1 MDIED
6 EWNNF
11 LNNEDEYI
19 VDNNNSIQ
27 EERTIP
33 KCSELYISTTTKIA
47 FLNQEVDLKNIFW
60 KLPLIHYYDKKNG
73 LLKKQ
78 MKFNLLSQE
87 EVDNVENKLANET
100 NYIENHIIQ
109 KVSNNSSITTFK
121 DVRKISIGICKK
133 DLLTY
138 RSKKKSAFYNCFVLI
153 LRYYYNNEY
162 KEIHVKIFNTGKLEI
177 PGIQNNEIFNNILN
191 LVKEI
196 LQPYFKDEL
205 KYDSSKFQT
214 VLVNSNFNCGFLI
227 NREKLFSLLKY
238 KYKIHATYDP
248 CSYPGIQCKYKINE
262 FDEKKNANVLISFMI
277 FRTGSVLIVGKCSE
291 ESLYEVFGYLKEILQ
306 NEYFEIKQTGNI
318 NTEESVKEKT
328 NKIRK
333 KMIKVAK

>member
-1 MDIED
+1 MDIEN

-19 VDNNNSIQ
+19 VDNNISHQ
-27 EERTIP
+27 EERIIP

-73 LLKKQ
+73 LIKKQ
-78 MKFNLLSQE
+78 MKFNLLSQDDVDV
-87 EVDNVENKLANET
+87 VDNMLANET
-100 NYIENHIIQ
+100 NFIENHIIQ
-109 KVSNNSSITTFK
+109 KVSNNSSITNFK
-121 DVRKISIGICKK
+121 DIRKISIGLCKK

-177 PGIQNNEIFNNILN
+177 PGIQNNELFDNILD
-191 LVKEI
+191 LVKET

-214 VLVNSNFNCGFLI
+214 VLINSNFNCGFLI
-227 NREKLFSLLKY
+227 NREKLFNLLKY

-291 ESLYEVFGYLKEILQ
+291 ESLYEVFNYLKDILQ
-306 NEYFEIKQTGNI
+306 NEYIEIKQKGTNI
-318 NTEESVKEKT
+318 EEPVKVKT
-328 NKIRK
+328 NKTRR
-333 KMIKVAK
+333 KMIKVSK

>member
-19 VDNNNSIQ
+19 VDNNNNIQ

-60 KLPLIHYYDKKNG
+60 ELPLIHYYDKKNG

-109 KVSNNSSITTFK
+109 K
-121 DVRKISIGICKK
+121 G
-133 DLLTY
+133 
-138 RSKKKSAFYNCFVLI
+138 
-153 LRYYYNNEY
+153 
-162 KEIHVKIFNTGKLEI
+162 
-177 PGIQNNEIFNNILN
+177 
-191 LVKEI
+191 
-196 LQPYFKDEL
+196 
-205 KYDSSKFQT
+205 
-214 VLVNSNFNCGFLI
+214 
-227 NREKLFSLLKY
+227 
-238 KYKIHATYDP
+238 
-248 CSYPGIQCKYKINE
+248 
-262 FDEKKNANVLISFMI
+262 
-277 FRTGSVLIVGKCSE
+277 
-291 ESLYEVFGYLKEILQ
+291 
-306 NEYFEIKQTGNI
+306 
-318 NTEESVKEKT
+318 TEQ
-328 NKIRK
+328 
-333 KMIKVAK
+333 